1 MAKHKGIFTSISR
14 TKNGKLMLDNQAL
27 RHYNKTNI
35 NGDLKM
41 KDILQD
47 VVAHTHALGF
57 LSLVKV
63 SNEEGTSIDSMAEDR
78 SVILTGTTASPVAE
92 FKGTFGMPNLD
103 KLALHLKNPEYKDN
117 AKIDVVEAERNG
129 DTIPTH
135 IHFENAAGDFE
146 NDYRF
151 MNKAIIEEKLK
162 TVKFKG
168 ATWEVS
174 VQPSMAS
181 IARMKLMSAAH
192 SEEPTFN
199 VKTRDG
205 NLVFSFGDAS
215 THAGEFVFQHG
226 IEGTLAHTWSWPV
239 AQVQAILNLD
249 GDATMSISD
258 QGAMKISI
266 NSGMA
271 TYDYILPAQSK

>member
-1 MAKHKGIFTSISR
+1 
-14 TKNGKLMLDNQAL
+14 
-27 RHYNKTNI
+27 
-35 NGDLKM
+35 M

-63 SNEEGTSIDSMAEDR
+63 SNEENTTIDSMAEDR
-78 SVILTGTTASPVAE
+78 SVILSATTTNPVAE

-129 DTIPTH
+129 ETVPTH
-135 IHFENAAGDFE
+135 IHFENAAGDFQ

-168 ATWEVS
+168 ATWAVEFAPS
-174 VQPSMAS
+174 VAS

-199 VKTRDG
+199 VKTVDS

-226 IEGTLAHTWSWPV
+226 VEGTLSHTWSWPV
-239 AQVQAILNLD
+239 AQVQSILNLD
-249 GDATMSISD
+249 GDITMSISD
-258 QGAMKISI
+258 QGAMKISV

>member
-1 MAKHKGIFTSISR
+1 
-14 TKNGKLMLDNQAL
+14 
-27 RHYNKTNI
+27 
-35 NGDLKM
+35 M

-57 LSLVKV
+57 LSLVKI
-63 SNEEGTSIDSMAEDR
+63 SNEEGTHIDSMAEDR
-78 SVILTGTTASPVAE
+78 SVILSAETASPVAE

-103 KLALHLKNPEYKDN
+103 KLSLHLKNPEYKDN
-117 AKIDVVEAERNG
+117 AKIEVVEAERNG
-129 DTIPTH
+129 ETIPTH

-168 ATWEVS
+168 ATWDVT
-174 VQPSMAS
+174 VQPSVAS

-192 SEEPTFN
+192 AEEPTFN
-199 VKTRDG
+199 VKTKDG

-226 IEGTLAHTWSWPV
+226 IEGTLQHTWSWPV
-239 AQVQAILNLD
+239 SQVQAILNLD
-249 GDATMSISD
+249 GDTTMSISD
-258 QGAMKISI
+258 QGAMKISV

>member
-1 MAKHKGIFTSISR
+1 
-14 TKNGKLMLDNQAL
+14 
-27 RHYNKTNI
+27 
-35 NGDLKM
+35 M

-47 VVAHTHALGF
+47 IVAHTHSLGF

-63 SNEEGTSIDSMAEDR
+63 TGEDTTTIDSMAEDR
-78 SVILTGTTASPVAE
+78 SVIMSGTTHNAKVAD
-92 FKGTFGMPNLD
+92 GTFGMPNLD

-117 AKIDVVEAERNG
+117 AKIDVVSAERNG
-129 DTIPTH
+129 EVIPTH
-135 IHFENAAGDFE
+135 IHFENAAGDFQ

-168 ATWEVS
+168 ASWDVKLSPS
-174 VQPSMAS
+174 VAS

-199 VKTRDG
+199 VKTKDG

-226 IEGTLAHTWSWPV
+226 VEGALQHTWSWPV
-239 AQVQAILNLD
+239 SQVQSILGLD
-249 GDATMSISD
+249 GDITMSISD
-258 QGAMKISI
+258 QGAMMISVD
-266 NSGMA
+266 SGMA
-271 TYDYILPAQSK
+271 KYDYILPAQSK

>member
-1 MAKHKGIFTSISR
+1 
-14 TKNGKLMLDNQAL
+14 
-27 RHYNKTNI
+27 
-35 NGDLKM
+35 M

-63 SNEEGTSIDSMAEDR
+63 TGGSDTVIDSMADDR
-78 SVILTGTTASPVAE
+78 SVILNATSQHSVAE
-92 FKGTFGMPNLD
+92 GTFGMPNLD
-103 KLALHLKNPEYKDN
+103 KLALHLKNPEYKEN
-117 AKIDVVEAERNG
+117 AKIDVVKAERNG
-129 DTIPTH
+129 ETIPTH
-135 IHFENAAGDFE
+135 IHFENATGDFE

-168 ATWEVS
+168 AAWNVEIAPT
-174 VQPSMAS
+174 QAA

-199 VKTRDG
+199 VTTKDS
-205 NLVFSFGDAS
+205 NLIFSFGDAS

-226 IEGTLAHTWSWPV
+226 VEGALQHTWSWPV
-239 AQVQAILNLD
+239 AQVQSILSLD
-249 GDATMSISD
+249 GDLTMSISD
-258 QGAMKISI
+258 QGAMKITVD
-266 NSGMA
+266 SGIA

>member
-1 MAKHKGIFTSISR
+1 
-14 TKNGKLMLDNQAL
+14 
-27 RHYNKTNI
+27 
-35 NGDLKM
+35 M

-63 SNEEGTSIDSMAEDR
+63 SNDEGTQIDSMAEDR
-78 SVILTGTTASPVAE
+78 SVILSATTATPVAE

-117 AKIDVVEAERNG
+117 AKIDVVEADRNG
-129 DTIPTH
+129 ETIPTH
-135 IHFENAAGDFE
+135 IHFENAAGDFQ

-168 ATWEVS
+168 ASWS
-174 VQPSMAS
+174 VTFQPSVAS

-199 VKTRDG
+199 VKTTDG

-226 IEGTLAHTWSWPV
+226 VEGTLAHTWSWPV
-239 AQVQAILNLD
+239 AQVQSILNLD
-249 GDATMSISD
+249 GDVTMSISD
-258 QGAMKISI
+258 QGAMMISVD
-266 NSGMA
+266 SGMVK
-271 TYDYILPAQSK
+271 YDYILPAQSK

>member
-1 MAKHKGIFTSISR
+1 
-14 TKNGKLMLDNQAL
+14 
-27 RHYNKTNI
+27 
-35 NGDLKM
+35 M

-63 SNEEGTSIDSMAEDR
+63 SNDEGTQIDSMAEDR
-78 SVILTGTTASPVAE
+78 SVILSATTHNPVDE
-92 FKGTFGMPNLD
+92 FVGTFGMPNLD
-103 KLALHLKNPEYKDN
+103 KLNLHLKNPEYKDN
-117 AKIDVVEAERNG
+117 AKIEVVQAERNG
-129 DTIPTH
+129 EMIPTH
-135 IHFENAAGDFE
+135 IHFENAAGDFQ

-168 ATWEVS
+168 ATWAVEF
-174 VQPSMAS
+174 QPSMAS

-199 VKTRDG
+199 VKTVDG

-215 THAGEFVFQHG
+215 THAGEFVFQHDV
-226 IEGTLAHTWSWPV
+226 EGTLAHTWSWPV

-258 QGAMKISI
+258 QGAMKITVD
-266 NSGMA
+266 SGMVK
-271 TYDYILPAQSK
+271 YDYILPAQSK

>member
-1 MAKHKGIFTSISR
+1 
-14 TKNGKLMLDNQAL
+14 
-27 RHYNKTNI
+27 
-35 NGDLKM
+35 M

-57 LSLVKV
+57 LAIVKV
-63 SNEEGTSIDSMAEDR
+63 SNDEGTQIDSMADDR
-78 SVILTGTTASPVAE
+78 SVILSATTHNEVNE
-92 FKGTFGMPNLD
+92 FVGTFGMPNLD
-103 KLALHLKNPEYKDN
+103 KLALHLKNPEYKTD
-117 AKIDVVEAERNG
+117 AKIDVVTSERNG
-129 DTIPTH
+129 ETIPTH

-168 ATWEVS
+168 ATWEVE
-174 VQPSMAS
+174 VAPAQAS

-199 VKTRDG
+199 VKTTDG

-226 IEGTLAHTWSWPV
+226 IDGSLQHQWSWPV
-239 AQVQAILNLD
+239 AQVQSVLNLD
-249 GDATMSISD
+249 GDVTMSISD
-258 QGAMKISI
+258 QGGMMISVDR
-266 NSGMA
+266 GMVK
-271 TYDYILPAQSK
+271 YDYILPAESK

>member
-1 MAKHKGIFTSISR
+1 
-14 TKNGKLMLDNQAL
+14 
-27 RHYNKTNI
+27 
-35 NGDLKM
+35 M

-63 SNEEGTSIDSMAEDR
+63 TNEDKTSIDSMAEDR
-78 SVILTGTTASPVAE
+78 SVILSAETHAPVAE
-92 FKGTFGMPNLD
+92 FVGTFGMPNLD
-103 KLALHLKNPEYKDN
+103 KLNLHLKNPEYKDN
-117 AKIDVVEAERNG
+117 AKIEVVQAERNG
-129 DTIPTH
+129 ETVPTH
-135 IHFENAAGDFE
+135 IHFENAAGDFQ

-168 ATWEVS
+168 AAWNVEF
-174 VQPSMAS
+174 QPSMAA
-181 IARMKLMSAAH
+181 IARMKLMAAAH

-199 VKTRDG
+199 VSTKDG

-215 THAGEFVFQHG
+215 THAGEFVFEAG
-226 IEGTLAHTWSWPV
+226 VSGTLAHTWSWPV

-258 QGAMKISI
+258 QGAMKISV

>member
-1 MAKHKGIFTSISR
+1 
-14 TKNGKLMLDNQAL
+14 
-27 RHYNKTNI
+27 
-35 NGDLKM
+35 M

-47 VVAHTHALGF
+47 IVAHTHSLGF
-57 LSLVKV
+57 LSIVKV
-63 SNEEGTSIDSMAEDR
+63 TGGDETTIDSMAEDR
-78 SVILTGTTASPVAE
+78 SVIMSATSNHNIAE
-92 FKGTFGMPNLD
+92 GTFGMPNLD
-103 KLALHLKNPEYKDN
+103 KLALHLKNPEYQKD
-117 AKIDVVEAERNG
+117 AKIDVVQAERNG
-129 DTIPTH
+129 ETIPTH

-168 ATWEVS
+168 ASWS
-174 VQPSMAS
+174 VTFKPSMAS

-192 SEEPTFN
+192 TEEPTFN
-199 VKTRDG
+199 VKTTDG

-226 IEGTLAHTWSWPV
+226 VEGTLTHTWSWPV
-239 AQVQAILNLD
+239 AQVQAILGLD

-258 QGAMKISI
+258 QGAMMISVD
-266 NSGMA
+266 SGMVK
-271 TYDYILPAQSK
+271 YDYILPAQSK

>member
-1 MAKHKGIFTSISR
+1 
-14 TKNGKLMLDNQAL
+14 
-27 RHYNKTNI
+27 
-35 NGDLKM
+35 M

-47 VVAHTHALGF
+47 VVAHTHAPGF

-63 SNEEGTSIDSMAEDR
+63 SNDEGTNIDSMAEDR
-78 SVILTGTTASPVAE
+78 SVIMSATTANPVTE
-92 FKGTFGMPNLD
+92 FGGTFGMPNLD
-103 KLALHLKNPEYKDN
+103 KLSLHLKNPEYKDN
-117 AKIDVVEAERNG
+117 AKINVVEAERNG
-129 DTIPTH
+129 ETVPTH
-135 IHFENAAGDFE
+135 IHFENAAGDFQ

-168 ATWEVS
+168 AAWAVEFT
-174 VQPSMAS
+174 PSMAA

-199 VKTRDG
+199 VMTKDG

-215 THAGEFVFQHG
+215 THAGEFVFEAG
-226 IEGTLAHTWSWPV
+226 VEGTLSHTWSWPV

-258 QGAMKISI
+258 QGAMKISV

>member
-1 MAKHKGIFTSISR
+1 
-14 TKNGKLMLDNQAL
+14 
-27 RHYNKTNI
+27 
-35 NGDLKM
+35 M

-63 SNEEGTSIDSMAEDR
+63 SNEDSTQIDSMAEDR
-78 SVILTGTTASPVAE
+78 SVILTAETHTPVNE
-92 FKGTFGMPNLD
+92 FVGTFGMPNLD
-103 KLALHLKNPEYKDN
+103 KLALHLKNPEYKDS
-117 AKIDVVEAERNG
+117 AKIDVVQAERNG
-129 DTIPTH
+129 ETVPTH
-135 IHFENAAGDFE
+135 IHFENAAGDFQ

-168 ATWEVS
+168 ASWNVEF
-174 VQPSMAS
+174 QPSVAS

-199 VKTRDG
+199 VKTVDG

-226 IEGTLAHTWSWPV
+226 VEGALQHTWSWPV
-239 AQVQAILNLD
+239 AQVQSILSLD
-249 GDATMSISD
+249 GELTMSISD
-258 QGAMKISI
+258 QGAMKITVD
-266 NSGMA
+266 SGMVK
-271 TYDYILPAQSK
+271 YDYILPAQSK